1 MAEGILENREERWG
15 TLVRRQAWR
24 INSGWWLRWFCPAV
38 VLVAVVFSGVVLV
51 LRSVGM
57 AAAWWEW
64 LAGLLGVLV
73 AGVWA
78 WVRSRSCHVGE
89 REVLVRLED
98 RLGLSGALSAARA
111 GLVGWPG
118 LAGVENAGVRLDWRA
133 LLPVAGAVLLM
144 AGARSVSVPVAGADG
159 ESRWREPLVHAE
171 IRSVLEELEGV
182 AAPDVLAAYGGR
194 LEELGSRGRGE
205 QYGHDALEAAEH
217 LLGTIRAEA
226 REQGGR
232 LERLAEALRSGGA
245 VDRADA
251 AAGAGGGAVESGSRE
266 EALREVLTG
275 PLGVAGELGK
285 SLGGMDGDAL
295 RGLGGEAAQALM
307 EQLRESAEE
316 CRGSAGGSSFE
327 RAGEGLADGEGGG
340 RADAGGEQPG
350 RGPGRGGDAAE
361 RGEGA
366 GEGTRIVP
374 RGGIEVVGAGQAEGV
389 AGGQLL
395 GERVREAE
403 VRPQDALLQAGG
415 SSAAEGS
422 GEAVR
427 GEVLL
432 PDEQAVLRRYFR

>member
-1 MAEGILENREERWG
+1 MAEGLLENREEQWG
-15 TLVRRQAWR
+15 MLVRRQAWR
-24 INSGWWLRWFCPAV
+24 INFGWWLRWFCPAV
-38 VLVAVVFSGVVLV
+38 VLVALVFSGVVLV
-51 LRSVGM
+51 LRSLGM
-57 AAAWWEW
+57 VAAWWEW

-78 WVRSRSCHVGE
+78 WVRSRSRWVGE

-133 LLPVAGAVLLM
+133 LLPVVGSVLLM
-144 AGARSVSVPVAGADG
+144 AGAGSVSVPVAGADG
-159 ESRWREPLVHAE
+159 VGGWREPLVHAE

-182 AAPDVLAAYGGR
+182 AAPDVLEAFGGR

-226 REQGGR
+226 REQSGR
-232 LERLAEALRSGGA
+232 LERLAETLRSGGV
-245 VDRADA
+245 VDQADA
-251 AAGAGGGAVESGSRE
+251 AAGAGGGAAESGSRE
-266 EALREVLTG
+266 EALREVLAG
-275 PLGVAGELGK
+275 SLGVGGELGK
-285 SLGGMDGDAL
+285 SLSEMDGDAL
-295 RGLGGEAAQALM
+295 SGLGGDEAQALM
-307 EQLRESAEE
+307 EQLREAAEE

-327 RAGEGLADGEGGG
+327 GAGEGLADGEGGG

-361 RGEGA
+361 PGEGA

-374 RGGIEVVGAGQAEGV
+374 RGRIEVVGAGQGAGV
-389 AGGQLL
+389 AGRQLL

-403 VRPQDALLQAGG
+403 VRAGDAGLQSGG
-415 SSAAEGS
+415 SSAAEGA